1 MHEAD
6 LSRAVNQHLRGQTA
20 KFEKFHFLTVK
31 FQNTVIRIGQTDKW
45 QIVLFPIVPKD
56 FGFFR
61 SRDQNVRVQ
70 FQKSVV
76 IPAQLRH
83 VRAAERSQKPPVKND
98 QNIFLSGVI
107 LQGHAFAVKI
117 VQREVGRLC
126 VEFDSGHLKTSLRIL
141 NEFQHSQS
149 IISTT
154 FSWFF
159 FFVLFRQSDNVLK

>member
-1 MHEAD
+1 
-6 LSRAVNQHLRGQTA
+6 
-20 KFEKFHFLTVK
+20 
-31 FQNTVIRIGQTDKW
+31 
-45 QIVLFPIVPKD
+45 
-56 FGFFR
+56 
-61 SRDQNVRVQ
+61 
-70 FQKSVV
+70 
-76 IPAQLRH
+76 

-141 NEFQHSQS
+141 NEFQHSQT